1 MQTGYTV
8 AMKRVFCTTGLTNV
22 NFCDSWQLVKIDP
35 QEVEVACQNNRYS
48 RIFGIC
54 DGLFFL

>member
-1 MQTGYTV
+1 M

-48 RIFGIC
+48 RILGIC
-54 DGLFFL
+54 GGLFFL